1 MSDYGVFEKYL
12 EEGDFTVSI
21 LKTPVDEI
29 EDKLAY
35 LTKEKGQIAKS
46 YYEDFTIA
54 TSVDNINQLLY
65 HLNQQMDDPPD
76 LIKLREELVALIIEI
91 NPSLDPNNL
100 IINRNSV
107 IKIKKDG
114 DLEDGEKLLTD
125 NKYWEL
131 SYYEDVNKTK
141 DDSDSDE
148 DDELTTINKIVKS
161 FKK

>member
-1 MSDYGVFEKYL
+1 VSDYEIFKKYL
-12 EEGDFTVSI
+12 EEGDFTVLI
-21 LKTPVDEI
+21 LKIPVDEV

-35 LTKEKGQIAKS
+35 LTKENGQIAKS

-54 TSVDNINQLLY
+54 TSVDNINKLLY
-65 HLNQQMDDPPD
+65 HLNQQKDDPPD
-76 LIKLREELVALIIEI
+76 LIKLREELMALIIEI

-141 DDSDSDE
+141 DDSDEE
-148 DDELTTINKIVKS
+148 DKLTVINKIVKD

>member
-1 MSDYGVFEKYL
+1 
-12 EEGDFTVSI
+12 
-21 LKTPVDEI
+21 
-29 EDKLAY
+29 
-35 LTKEKGQIAKS
+35 
-46 YYEDFTIA
+46 
-54 TSVDNINQLLY
+54 
-65 HLNQQMDDPPD
+65 MDDPPD
-76 LIKLREELVALIIEI
+76 LIKLREELMALIIEI

-141 DDSDSDE
+141 DDSDEE
-148 DDELTTINKIVKS
+148 DKLTAINKKIKD
-161 FKK
+161 FKKGEKKILLKLKK

>member
-1 MSDYGVFEKYL
+1 MSDYEVVEKYL
-12 EEGDFTVSI
+12 KEGDFAVLI

-29 EDKLAY
+29 EDKLEY
-35 LTKEKGQIAKS
+35 LAEEKGQIANS
-46 YYEDFTIA
+46 YYGDFIIA
-54 TSVDNINQLLY
+54 TCVTNIKQLLY
-65 HLNQQMDDPPD
+65 HLNQQIEDPSD
-76 LIKLREELVALIIEI
+76 VIKLREELVALIIEI

-131 SYYEDVNKTK
+131 SCYEDINKTK
-141 DDSDSDE
+141 DDSDK